1 MAQSSEIYSQI
12 QSLLGQVNPML
23 EQLPSAEQYYKD
35 ATNKAFN
42 YNLGPLQ
49 NAAQLESKM
58 YSMPGNLM
66 SQYDTEFGGKTGIS
80 SNQRI
85 NSILSQLGNQA
96 GVVDVAR
103 GLADQSG
110 TRINDLAKTLLG
122 QYQTGIQAK
131 QQQLSPLMSI
141 WDRMFAEEQANSR
154 AARAGSGG
162 SGYTSKFGDI
172 EIIDDETPDTPDTP
186 TTDAPGATTKTNPT
200 TGQKILQTGALFN
213 NIAGTLIPGYT
224 NTVNATVKKVAPV
237 VKTVSNL
244 YDQYQ
249 GIKNNVTG
257 LVNTFKSIW
266 D

>member
-141 WDRMFAEEQANSR
+141 WDRMFAEENANAR
-154 AARAGSGG
+154 AARQGSGG
-162 SGYTSKFGDI
+162 GGYAGNDWDKIKKQIELWADEKEKDGNPPPSIPAPLTS
-172 EIIDDETPDTPDTP
+172 
-186 TTDAPGATTKTNPT
+186 
-200 TGQKILQTGALFN
+200 N
-213 NIAGTLIPGYT
+213 NSFA
-224 NTVNATVKKVAPV
+224 VAPRGDSLIS
-237 VKTVSNL
+237 KYLPIAPKASSR
-244 YDQYQ
+244 
-249 GIKNNVTG
+249 GWG
-257 LVNTFKSIW
+257 GGGGGSF
-266 D
+266 